1 MERTGLRGLF
11 VLNTRSIEDAAQ
23 SLASFLHRDGCV
35 AAVEHFLVKDLKG
48 AGCIARPFSGV
59 GELLGF
65 EAGNAIIVTSG
76 LLSPNTAAALAG
88 LVKASGVL
96 AIVAPVLS
104 EWNPG
109 PRGGRGGYRRYLLGS
124 FPEAESLLWLSD
136 EDECRVVAEH
146 LPRPRAT
153 GSQIRGAPRTS
164 NVPKRLAALLT
175 EDQLRAFSQYLGAQ
189 RSLRSLL
196 VVGDRG
202 RGKSFLLGAIAA
214 YEAYRGLAGE
224 AVLVAPSIY
233 SAQSFFRGFTAAS
246 KALGLRLVTERRK
259 QLVERVSTR
268 NLSIAL
274 RRPDESVRQPIV
286 FVDEAAAVGVAR
298 LRRYSKT
305 ASRIYA
311 ATTLHGYEG
320 AGRYLAHYA
329 ENILPKPLL
338 RVELQSPV
346 RYAPGDPLE
355 EWVNKVFVLKPQY
368 PEPPRG
374 TNTSDIH
381 VEVVDPNK
389 LSENKVL
396 VRNIVSL
403 LWEAHYR
410 TEPDYLL
417 TLLESSTHEIVAAK
431 INGKLVAVADV
442 AYEEP
447 GLPEKGRITLQLIN
461 QQLARSEE
469 NLRAARIVRIAV
481 HPVLQRRGIGSR
493 LLAFIESRAA
503 ERGYPIVTTIYG
515 RHDVL
520 GFWLRNGY
528 KVFYIS
534 PRYNKVTGEKNIA
547 MVKPLSGTASN
558 VVKELVE
565 AFTREL
571 LLAAHI
577 LYRDVSAEKIA
588 SILESIKEQEPILSI
603 PITSDDEARLQKVL
617 RDPEKLEH
625 AAYAAYALL
634 VSLLPR
640 AASMLGLDELV
651 SLVAY
656 LLQGKP
662 LNEVADILGASIV
675 ETRAKIVKALRKL
688 LSFGET
694 AGSMRRHLHRDK
706 GLAQA
711 P

>member
-1 MERTGLRGLF
+1 
-11 VLNTRSIEDAAQ
+11 
-23 SLASFLHRDGCV
+23 V
-35 AAVEHFLVKDLKG
+35 AAAEKPLIRDLEK
-48 AGCIARPFSGV
+48 AGCIARSFTSV

-65 EAGNAIIVTSG
+65 ETGNAVIATSG
-76 LLSPNTAAALAG
+76 LLSPNTVAALAG
-88 LVKASGVL
+88 LVKASGIL
-96 AIVAPVLS
+96 AIVAPMLG

-109 PRGGRGGYRRYLLGS
+109 PRGGRGGYRRYLLDS
-124 FPEAESLLWLSD
+124 FLEAESLLWLSD
-136 EDECRVVAEH
+136 EDECRVIAEH
-146 LPRPRAT
+146 LPRPREP
-153 GSQIRGAPRTS
+153 GPRGEAPRTS
-164 NVPKRLAALLT
+164 NVPKRLARLLT
-175 EDQLRAFSQYLGAQ
+175 EDQLRAFSKYLGAQ
-189 RSLRSLL
+189 RRLRSLL

-202 RGKSFLLGAIAA
+202 RGKSFLLGSIAA
-214 YEAYRGLAGE
+214 YEAYRGLAGD
-224 AVLVAPSIY
+224 AALVAPSKY
-233 SAQSFFRGFTAAS
+233 SAQSFFRGFIAAS
-246 KALGLRLVTERRK
+246 KALGLEPAARK
-259 QLVERVSTR
+259 KKWFVESVAAR

-274 RRPDESVRQPIV
+274 RRPDEGIRQPIV

-298 LRRYSKT
+298 LRRYGKT
-305 ASRIYA
+305 ASRVYA

-338 RVELQSPV
+338 RVELQNPV

-374 TNTSDIH
+374 ANVSEIQ

-389 LSENKVL
+389 LSGNKVL
-396 VRNIVSL
+396 VRHIVSL

-417 TLLESSTHEIVAAK
+417 TLLESTTHEIVVAK
-431 INGKLVAVADV
+431 IGGELVAVADV

-447 GLPEKGRITLQLIN
+447 GLPEKGRLTLHLIN
-461 QQLARSEE
+461 EQLARSGE

-481 HPVLQRRGIGSR
+481 HPMLQRRGIGSR
-493 LLAFIESRAA
+493 LLASIEARAS
-503 ERGYPIVTTIYG
+503 EKGYPVVTTIYG

-520 GFWLRNGY
+520 RFWLRNGY

-547 MVKPLSGTASN
+547 MVKPVREEANNL
-558 VVKELVE
+558 VKELIEV
-565 AFTREL
+565 FTREL

-577 LYRDVSAEKIA
+577 LYRDVSAEKVA
-588 SILESIKEQEPILSI
+588 SILASMREQEPVLSI
-603 PITSDDEARLQKVL
+603 PVTSDDKAKLQKAL
-617 RDPEKLEH
+617 QNPEKLEQV
-625 AAYAAYALL
+625 AYAAYALL
-634 VSLLPR
+634 ISLLPR
-640 AASMLGLDELV
+640 AASALKDAELV

-662 LNEVADILGASIV
+662 LNEVADILGTSIP
-675 ETRAKIVKALRKL
+675 ETRVKIVKSLRKL
-688 LSFGET
+688 LSLGEA